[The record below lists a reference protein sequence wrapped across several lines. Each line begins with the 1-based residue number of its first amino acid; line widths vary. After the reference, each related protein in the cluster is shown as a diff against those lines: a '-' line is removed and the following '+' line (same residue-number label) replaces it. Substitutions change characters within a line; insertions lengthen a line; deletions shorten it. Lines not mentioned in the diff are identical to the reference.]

1 MPRKTKTEPQ
11 ETSKPE
17 RKPLV
22 LLSGQVKTPP
32 FTAEGRMEAG
42 ELLRALQ
49 EGQVLSMPHAEALP
63 SVGARCGALRVRD
76 AGQNWRIMYRIDKD
90 AVVILEVYGKKTRK
104 IPDEVI
110 ERCQDR
116 LKKFDAIV
124 RSTKKK

>member
-1 MPRKTKTEPQ
+1 MPRKTKTEPS
-11 ETSKPE
+11 EISVPE

-22 LLSGQVKTPP
+22 WLSAEVRTPP
-32 FTAEGRMEAG
+32 FTAEGRLEAG

-49 EGQVLSMPHAEALP
+49 EGQILSMPHAEPLP
-63 SVGARCGALRVRD
+63 TAGMRCGALRVRD

-110 ERCQDR
+110 NRCKDR
-116 LKKFDAIV
+116 LKTYDAI
-124 RSTKKK
+124 RKSTKTK

>member
-63 SVGARCGALRVRD
+63 SLGARCGALRVRD
-76 AGQNWRIMYRIDKD
+76 AGQNWRIMYRLDKD
-90 AVVILEVYGKKTRK
+90 VVVILEVYGKKTPK

-110 ERCQDR
+110 DRCKDR
-116 LKKFDAIV
+116 LKSYDSIV
-124 RSTKKK
+124 KSTKTK